1 MSKMTLPSHRL
12 SMSRTTRVS
21 DQAYAYLM
29 TLNKLVDI
37 PELLLAQEIC
47 RTLSGD
53 PDFREATERVVA

>member
-12 SMSRTTRVS
+12 SMCRTTRVS

-53 PDFREATERVVA
+53 PDFREVTERVVA

>member
-21 DQAYAYLM
+21 EQAYAYLM
-29 TLNKLVDI
+29 TLNKLVNI

-47 RTLSGD
+47 RNLSGD
-53 PDFREATERVVA
+53 PKFRQATERVVA